1 MIEIIQE
8 PYKIS
13 RFSRASIGEPKLLQ
27 LPAFVPHLAPLFED
41 GYLRSKGDV
50 PRHLLPSRCWGRC
63 MVTSQLQLDGQ
74 SQSNWATT
82 HDEDRPTGRVFPT
95 KDASGLQIQAAAA
108 LCRGLDSAGRSSWA
122 LLLGRRLLQKASAR
136 IRILHSAPA
145 GPRRSSSSN
154 RLQMRGHFQWPPS
167 PHSCDLFC
175 TLLLACVPKAGW
187 PAHNSIELLIGEG
200 CIAVVRK
207 PCRCFNHRASGCLLN
222 GRISRLTQSLQG
234 PHPLLLR
241 CDLVSS

>member
-1 MIEIIQE
+1 MA
-8 PYKIS
+8 S
-13 RFSRASIGEPKLLQ
+13 RSPTGPPPTTRTVLQVAS
-27 LPAFVPHLAPLFED
+27 
-41 GYLRSKGDV
+41 
-50 PRHLLPSRCWGRC
+50 
-63 MVTSQLQLDGQ
+63 SQLKTLLDFKSKRLRLYVGV
-74 SQSNWATT
+74 WI
-82 HDEDRPTGRVFPT
+82 R
-95 KDASGLQIQAAAA
+95 QAEV
-108 LCRGLDSAGRSSWA
+108 RGLSFSVGGSCR
-122 LLLGRRLLQKASAR
+122 KHPPASASC
-136 IRILHSAPA
+136 ILLHSAPA

-167 PHSCDLFC
+167 PHSCDQFC

-200 CIAVVRK
+200 GIAVVRK